1 MITLPQSNN
10 LPIGVLASI
19 FENVTNS
26 YKFYWFLS
34 ILDSISGQQSPIL
47 PISNLLARMI
57 VGVWYPT
64 NYYRLSFG
72 KQDRLGEISLEL
84 AKTSSLTSDSKRQV
98 IIQTIEA
105 YLQEDMPLSQHIKS
119 LGNYVPYRFLR
130 PFFASQLRGKEDWK
144 VNRTIVS
151 FAQQAFISQKQPC
164 LYRFINQHG
173 PAIEIQ
179 PHWYSYLN
187 QHLSILTDYCLWNL
201 ACYLQKRNP
210 NVPNIN
216 SKLFEP
222 CQRNLVLAKKF
233 WQMVFDQVGS
243 LTCIYSGQEMSKSY
257 FSLDHFLPWRFVSH
271 DLLWNIIPTP
281 KNVNSTKSDI
291 LPDFDSYF
299 DPFAKLQYQAVQSL
313 TDSQK
318 NNLLEDYHI
327 LFGTN
332 STIELKKLPYQVFHD
347 KLQSSIAPQ
356 FQIATNM
363 GFSTGW
369 VYVK

>member
-1 MITLPQSNN
+1 
-10 LPIGVLASI
+10 
-19 FENVTNS
+19 
-26 YKFYWFLS
+26 
-34 ILDSISGQQSPIL
+34 
-47 PISNLLARMI
+47 MI

-64 NYYRLSFG
+64 NYFRLSFG

-84 AKTSSLTSDSKRQV
+84 AKTTCLTSDSKRQD

-105 YLQEDMPLSQHIKS
+105 YLLEDIPISQDIKS

-144 VNRTIVS
+144 VNRTIID
-151 FAQQAFISQKQPC
+151 FTQQAFFSQEHPC
-164 LYRFINQHG
+164 LYRFINHHE

-179 PHWYSYLN
+179 PQWYSYLN
-187 QHLSILTDYCLWNL
+187 QHLSILTDFCLWNL
-201 ACYLQKRNP
+201 VSYLQKRNP

-222 CQRNLVLAKKF
+222 SQRNLVLAKDF
-233 WQMVFDQVGS
+233 WRMVFDQVGE

-257 FSLDHFLPWRFVSH
+257 YSLDHFLPWRFVSH

-281 KNVNSTKSDI
+281 KNVNSSKSDV
-291 LPDFDSYF
+291 LPDFDCYF

-313 TDSQK
+313 TDCRK
-318 NNLLEDYHI
+318 NNLLEDYHM

-332 STIELKKLPYQVFHD
+332 STIDLKNLPYQIFRD
-347 KLQSSIAPQ
+347 KLQASIAPQ

-363 GFSTGW
+363 GFATGW
-369 VYVK
+369 IYVR